1 MRLPEHRH
9 NIMLDFQ
16 RYQIE
21 FTAHIRN
28 PKANKKPA
36 QVDDARMAVY
46 RDIVFNNILN
56 SVSTCFPVCV
66 QVLSERD
73 WEKLVRQ
80 FFAKH
85 QAATPIFREIPQ
97 QFLQFLN
104 TVKDLPIYFEQLA
117 HYEWVE
123 LAVASQQTEAIKL
136 SKIPDYLNE
145 KPILA
150 PAHKLLEYDYAV
162 HKISKRNQPKTTAK
176 THLLVFRNAEHQVKF
191 IELNPMTFQ
200 LLSLIQNNAL
210 TGKQA
215 LMRLA
220 ECMHHPS
227 VDAIVAF
234 GAEILT
240 DLANQQA
247 IIGSTAIVSC

>member
-1 MRLPEHRH
+1 
-9 NIMLDFQ
+9 MLDFQ
-16 RYQIE
+16 RYQLE

-28 PKANKKPA
+28 PKSNKKPA

-46 RDIVFNNILN
+46 REIVFTNILN
-56 SVSTCFPVCV
+56 SVTICFPVCV
-66 QVLSERD
+66 QVLGERD

-85 QAATPIFREIPQ
+85 QAQTPIFREIPQ

-104 TVKDLPIYFEQLA
+104 TVKNLPIYFEQLA

-123 LAVASQQTEAIKL
+123 LAVNSQPTTPPKL
-136 SKIPDYLNE
+136 SKTPDFLNE
-145 KPILA
+145 KPVLA
-150 PAHKLLEYDYAV
+150 PANKLLQYDYAV
-162 HKISKRNQPKTTAK
+162 HKISARHKLKTSAK
-176 THLLVFRNAEHQVKF
+176 TYLLVFRNLENKVKF
-191 IELNPMTFQ
+191 IELNPVTFQ
-200 LLSLIQNNAL
+200 LLKLIDENNI

-220 ECMHHPS
+220 EDMQHP
-227 VDAIVAF
+227 DANAVIQF
-234 GAEILT
+234 GLEILQ

-247 IIGSTAIVSC
+247 IIGSKA

>member
-1 MRLPEHRH
+1 
-9 NIMLDFQ
+9 MLEFQ
-16 RYQIE
+16 RYQLE

-28 PKANKKPA
+28 PKVHKKPA
-36 QVDDARMAVY
+36 KVDDARMAVY
-46 RDIVFNNILN
+46 REIVFNNILN
-56 SVSTCFPVCV
+56 SVTTCFPVCV
-66 QVLSERD
+66 QVLGERD

-85 QAATPIFREIPQ
+85 QATTPIFREIPA

-104 TVKDLPIYFEQLA
+104 TAKDLPIYFEQLA

-123 LAVASQQTEAIKL
+123 LAVSSQPTSPPEL
-136 SKIPDYLNE
+136 SKTPDLLNE
-145 KPILA
+145 KPVLA
-150 PAHKLLEYDYAV
+150 PANKLLEYDYAV
-162 HKISKRNQPKTTAK
+162 HKISARHKPKTFTK
-176 THLLVFRNAEHQVKF
+176 TYLLVFRSPENKVKF
-191 IELNPMTFQ
+191 IELNPVTFQ
-200 LLSLIQNNAL
+200 LLKLIDKNNM

-220 ECMHHPS
+220 EDMQHPNIE
-227 VDAIVAF
+227 AIIQF

-247 IIGSTAIVSC
+247 IIGSIVQARLKLFPFNK